1 MKKNLS
7 FSSYLVIGTMLFGLF
22 FGAGNLIFPAQLG
35 QEAGS
40 HVWIAIL
47 GFLVT
52 GIGLP
57 FLGIFAMGISGSN
70 KLQDLASRVH
80 PVYGLVFTIALY
92 LTIGPFFALPRTGTV
107 SYEIGISPFLDPSHY
122 QIGLAVFTTLYFLAV
137 LWFSL
142 NPAKII
148 VWVGKVLTPVF
159 LVFLGA
165 LIVTAIANPVGTI
178 GEPHG
183 VYAHQAFFKGFTE
196 GYNTMDALASL
207 AFGII
212 VVQAV
217 KGFGVTKP
225 AQIVAATAKAG
236 LIGVLLMA
244 VIYVSVA
251 YMGATTT
258 ETFGLFDNGGQVFS
272 QLSKHFF
279 GPFGSILLAIII
291 ILACLKTGIG
301 LTTACAECFHQLFP
315 RISYKMFVILFCVF
329 SGVVANVG
337 LTNIIKFAVPVL
349 VMLYPLAITLMF
361 LTFLSPLFKH
371 RRVVYVITTLFTAV
385 ISIVDGLNA
394 AAVKLETDALSLIDP
409 ITAFFANNLPLYS
422 EGLGWV
428 MLSMTG
434 LVLGW
439 IVSLITK
446 RKASIQSNS
455 NFSRKASTN

>member
-35 QEAGS
+35 QEAGN

-47 GFLVT
+47 GFLAT

-57 FLGIFAMGISGSN
+57 FLGILAMGISGSN
-70 KLQDLASRVH
+70 KLQDLAGRVH
-80 PVYGLVFTIALY
+80 PIYGLIFTMALY

-107 SYEIGISPFLDPSHY
+107 SYEIGISPFLDPSH
-122 QIGLAVFTTLYFLAV
+122 QKIGLAIFTTLYFLAV

-148 VWVGKVLTPVF
+148 VWVGKVLTPIF
-159 LVFLGA
+159 LLFLGA
-165 LIVTAIANPVGTI
+165 LIVASIISPVGTI
-178 GEPHG
+178 GEPENSL
-183 VYAHQAFFKGFTE
+183 YASQPFFKGFTE

-212 VVQAV
+212 VVQAI
-217 KGFGVTKP
+217 KGYGVTKP
-225 AQIVAATAKAG
+225 TQIVTATAKAG

-251 YMGATTT
+251 YIGATTT
-258 ETFGLFDNGGQVFS
+258 GVFGLFDNGGQVFS
-272 QLSKHFF
+272 HLSDHFF
-279 GPFGSILLAIII
+279 GSFGSILLAIII

-301 LTTACAECFHQLFP
+301 LATACAECFHQLFP
-315 RISYKMFVILFCVF
+315 KISYKLFVVLFCTF

-337 LTNIIKFAVPVL
+337 LTNIIKLAIPVL
-349 VMLYPLAITLMF
+349 LMLYPLAITLMF
-361 LTFLSPLFKH
+361 LAFLSPLFNH
-371 RRVVYVITTLFTAV
+371 RRVVYVMTTLFTAV

-394 AAVKLETDALSLIDP
+394 AAAQLETDALSFIHPMVD
-409 ITAFFANNLPLYS
+409 FFANNLPLYN
-422 EGLGWV
+422 EGLGWI
-428 MLSMTG
+428 LPAIAG
-434 LVLGW
+434 LGLGW
-439 IVSLITK
+439 IIIMVKKSKVEI
-446 RKASIQSNS
+446 IQ
-455 NFSRKASTN
+455 